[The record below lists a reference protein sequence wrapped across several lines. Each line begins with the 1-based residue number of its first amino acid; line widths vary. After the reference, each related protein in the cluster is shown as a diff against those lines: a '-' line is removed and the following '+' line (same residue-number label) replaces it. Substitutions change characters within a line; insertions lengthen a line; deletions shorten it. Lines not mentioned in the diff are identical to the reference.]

1 MIMGNRENVTSR
13 IIAYIRKNIHN
24 GTWAVGD
31 KLPSENEICKLLGVS
46 RTSVRSALQ
55 QYISLGILQSEHG
68 KGTFLISNDLSV
80 FGEEKAEEVSV
91 ASDVTVQ
98 DMKHLLQFR
107 CLLEPE
113 VCRQV
118 APTASPELIAQL
130 EKLLEIMKRSVGNSQ
145 DFVKADMDFHMAIC
159 DSFHNPVLTG
169 VMQDLSQ
176 RKIQNYHTLNTVVG
190 YYGGIYYH
198 TLLLD
203 VFKKHNGKKAYSIML
218 EHLQRGISDLEVD
231 DAAAAPEEDA
241 YPAEDAGKDENI

>member
-1 MIMGNRENVTSR
+1 MGNRENVTSR
-13 IIAYIRKNIHN
+13 IVAYIRRNIHD

-31 KLPSENEICKLLGVS
+31 KLPSEHEMCKLLGAS

-68 KGTFLISNDLSV
+68 KGTFLISSDLSV
-80 FGEEKAEEVSV
+80 FGEEKTEEMS
-91 ASDVTVQ
+91 ASSAVTIQ

-107 CLLEPE
+107 SLLEPE

-118 APTASPELIAQL
+118 APTASPELVARL
-130 EKLLEIMKRSVGNSQ
+130 EELLEIMKASVGSSH

-159 DSFHNPVLTG
+159 EAFQNPVVTD
-169 VMQDLSQ
+169 VMRDFSQ
-176 RKIQNYHTLNTVVG
+176 RKIQSYHTLNTVVG

-203 VFKKHNGKKAYSIML
+203 AFRKRNGKKAHSIML

-231 DAAAAPEEDA
+231 NEPPVQEL
-241 YPAEDAGKDENI
+241 PAEDAGKDEIL